1 MHQIRIVYLYSCVIG
16 ASLWVVPLP
25 IGPVSI
31 LVLVFAQSGELWP
44 AGEPVSVVSVWLLGM
59 LLWGLGLGQLL
70 RGLMLV
76 WYALC
81 LLRASQVLSVIFASA
96 PLMLLSFLTGKI
108 SLKQLI

>member
-1 MHQIRIVYLYSCVIG
+1 M
-16 ASLWVVPLP
+16 PFP
-25 IGPVSI
+25 IGLMSI
-31 LVLVFAQSGELWP
+31 LLPVFAQSGELWP

-59 LLWGLGLGQLL
+59 LLWGLGLGQFF

-81 LLRASQVLSVIFASA
+81 LLRASQVLSVIFALA
-96 PLMLLSFLTGKI
+96 TLMLLAFLTGKI